1 MAMKVG
7 DSGGSFTD
15 TDINIT
21 PLIDVMLV
29 LLIIFINSRSPV
41 THAVNVDN
49 PLLCK

>member
-1 MAMKVG
+1 MKVG
-7 DSGGSFTD
+7 DSGGSF